1 VWRYLSKIVFV
12 TGALLLILGIGVICG
27 YASYSY
33 VTKFMTND
41 DIPLIIRFAG
51 IFVPLGMITL
61 LLSVIVDR
69 IKSKREE
76 RTYLKDLD
84 S

>member
-1 VWRYLSKIVFV
+1 MWRYLSKIVFV
-12 TGALLLILGIGVICG
+12 TGVLLLILGIGVICG

>member
-1 VWRYLSKIVFV
+1 MWRYLSKIVFV
-12 TGALLLILGIGVICG
+12 TGVLLLILGIGVICG

-51 IFVPLGMITL
+51 IFVPLGMIIL

-69 IKSKREE
+69 IKSKE

>member
-1 VWRYLSKIVFV
+1 MWRYLSKIVFV
-12 TGALLLILGIGVICG
+12 TGVLLLVLGIGVICC

-33 VTKFMTND
+33 VTKFMANG

-69 IKSKREE
+69 IKSTREE
-76 RTYLKDLD
+76 RMYLKDLD

>member
-1 VWRYLSKIVFV
+1 MRLNLPRIIFITSVF
-12 TGALLLILGIGVICG
+12 LLILGVGVICG

-33 VTKFMTND
+33 VTKFVAND

-51 IFVPLGMITL
+51 ILVPLGLIIL
-61 LLSVIVDR
+61 FISVLVDR
-69 IKSKREE
+69 IKSKREK
-76 RTYLKDLD
+76 RTYVQELD

>member
-1 VWRYLSKIVFV
+1 MWRYLSKIVFV
-12 TGALLLILGIGVICG
+12 TGVLLLILGIGVICG

-51 IFVPLGMITL
+51 IFVPLGMIIL

-76 RTYLKDLD
+76 RMYLEDLD

>member
-1 VWRYLSKIVFV
+1 MWRYLSKIVFV
-12 TGALLLILGIGVICG
+12 TGVLLLILGIGVICG

-51 IFVPLGMITL
+51 IFVPLGMIIL

-76 RTYLKDLD
+76 RTYVQELD

>member
-1 VWRYLSKIVFV
+1 MWRYLSKIFFV
-12 TGALLLILGIGVICG
+12 TGVLLLILGIVVICG

-51 IFVPLGMITL
+51 IFVPLGMIIL

-76 RTYLKDLD
+76 RMYLEDLD

>member
-1 VWRYLSKIVFV
+1 MWRYLSKIVFV
-12 TGALLLILGIGVICG
+12 TGVLLLILGIGVICG

-69 IKSKREE
+69 IKSKE

>member
-1 VWRYLSKIVFV
+1 MWRYLSKIVFV
-12 TGALLLILGIGVICG
+12 TGVLLLILGIGVICG

-51 IFVPLGMITL
+51 VFVPLGMIIL

-76 RTYLKDLD
+76 RMYLEDLD

>member
-1 VWRYLSKIVFV
+1 MWRYLSKIFFV
-12 TGALLLILGIGVICG
+12 TGVLLLILGIGVICG